1 MRRTIFDKYGGF
13 SVVSRVVLSF
23 YDRIL
28 DSPLT
33 RPYFNGV
40 NMKRLIDHQ
49 TKFMATIMGGPASY
63 TREQIERAHAHL
75 GITEPAFDETVELLK
90 ETLEDF
96 DFEDVDIDL
105 VADEMGSY
113 RHVIITQ

>member
-1 MRRTIFDKYGGF
+1 MRRTIFEKYGGF
-13 SVVSRVVLSF
+13 TAVSRVVLSF

-28 DSPLT
+28 DSPTT

-49 TKFMATIMGGPASY
+49 TKFMATVMGGPASY

-75 GITEPAFDETVELLK
+75 GITEPAFEEAVELLR

-96 DFEDVDIDL
+96 DFEDGDIDL

-113 RHVIITQ
+113 RHVVITR